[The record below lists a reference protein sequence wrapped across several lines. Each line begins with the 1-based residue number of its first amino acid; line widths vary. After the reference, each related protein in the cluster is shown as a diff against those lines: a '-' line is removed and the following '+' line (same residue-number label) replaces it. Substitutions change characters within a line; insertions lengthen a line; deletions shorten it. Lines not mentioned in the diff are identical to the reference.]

1 MQITGSV
8 SIEISKST
16 EAQIFNG
23 FLHKLM
29 DELWVLEPSE
39 ADKYRPAGIYKTID
53 MQGRGSDVDELIT
66 KDLDD
71 PKYVVQVAAFRL
83 HYILMQANNRQILY
97 PK

>member
-1 MQITGSV
+1 MKITGSV

-23 FLHKLM
+23 FLHRLM
-29 DELWVLEPSE
+29 DELWVLESSE

-53 MQGRGSDVDELIT
+53 MQGRGSDVDELVT
-66 KDLDD
+66 KNIDD
-71 PKYVVQVAAFRL
+71 PKYAVQVAAFRL
-83 HYILMQANNRQILY
+83 HYILMQAQHNRILN